1 MSSDT
6 QARGHRPTVWELARG
21 PVMIWVGLVGLLA
34 ISAVMA
40 YAPIEP
46 FNAAVN
52 LLIAAV
58 MVGLLAVFLLNLRL
72 ASALVR
78 LVAASGLFWLVF
90 MLALTFT
97 DYLSRP

>member
-1 MSSDT
+1 MSERE
-6 QARGHRPTVWELARG
+6 QRHRPTVWQLARE
-21 PVMIWVGLVGLLA
+21 PVLVWAALLVLLA
-34 ISAVMA
+34 ISAVLA
-40 YAPIEP
+40 HAPIAP

-52 LLIAAV
+52 LVIAGV
-58 MVGLLAVFLLNLRL
+58 MIGLLAVFLMNLRM

-90 MLALTFT
+90 MVALTFT

>member
-1 MSSDT
+1 MSESE
-6 QARGHRPTVWELARG
+6 QMSEHRPTVWRLARQ
-21 PVMIWVGLVGLLA
+21 PLMVWAALLALLA
-34 ISAVMA
+34 ISAVLA

-58 MVGLLAVFLLNLRL
+58 MVGLLAVFLLNLRW
-72 ASALVR
+72 ASTLVR
-78 LVAASGLFWLVF
+78 LIAASGLFWLVF